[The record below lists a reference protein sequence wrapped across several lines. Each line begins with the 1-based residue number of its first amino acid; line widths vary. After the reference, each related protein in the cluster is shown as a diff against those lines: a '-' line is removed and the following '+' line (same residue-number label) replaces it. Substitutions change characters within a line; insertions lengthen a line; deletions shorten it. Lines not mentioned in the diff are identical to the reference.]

1 MFPATVLVYYQMAQF
16 LMLLMVVSWTYSTFF
31 FLPLCMVAGPTGSFG
46 QLTCKNVKDAQK
58 SIRRFWLCRKDQSSQ
73 TRSVSNEIFLPFTL
87 RKKKEVFH

>member
-31 FLPLCMVAGPTGSFG
+31 FLPLCMVAGPTGDFG

-58 SIRRFWLCRKDQSSQ
+58 SIWNFWLDQSLE
-73 TRSVSNEIFLPFTL
+73 TKSVSNDIFLQFTL
-87 RKKKEVFH
+87 HKK

>member
-31 FLPLCMVAGPTGSFG
+31 FLPLCMVAGPTGDFG

-58 SIRRFWLCRKDQSSQ
+58 SIWNFWLCRKDQSLE
-73 TRSVSNEIFLPFTL
+73 TKSVSNDISTVYIAQKMKFSI
-87 RKKKEVFH
+87 